1 MNSLIRFPRFA
12 PTRVIIFGYL
22 IIVLIGGLLL
32 SLPVSASDKGNP
44 ACFVDALFTATSAT
58 CVTGLIVKDTPRDW
72 SPFGKTVIL
81 LLIQIGGLGYMTIG
95 TTIVLLTGRKLSL
108 RQRLIMKE
116 ALNILTVEG
125 LTRFV
130 LSILLVTFIVESLGT
145 LILTLRFA
153 RDFPL
158 SSAFLQGL
166 FHSVSAFN
174 NAGFSLFSTNFM
186 GYRGDLLV
194 TLTIT
199 ALIVTG
205 GIGFIVINE
214 LYRLRCRKIRQLS
227 VHAKTVLTI
236 TGILILAGTI
246 AILLLE
252 WSNPLTLKNLS
263 WKEKILASYFQA
275 VTPRTAGFNTLDIG
289 ALNPATLLSIIAL
302 MLIGASP
309 GGTGGGIK
317 TSTFAAMI
325 KSLATVLRGKGDVV
339 VFRRR
344 LSSDIVLKSFII
356 GLIALLVLIAMTGI
370 LIIIEKKD
378 LLSTTFE
385 VASAL
390 GTVGLS
396 TGDGGVR
403 SLAAIF
409 SNSGKII
416 LITTMLIGRAGLL
429 TAGLA
434 LMKTPPPAAYRHP
447 EGKIIIG

>member
-1 MNSLIRFPRFA
+1 MNLLIRFPRFA
-12 PTRVIIFGYL
+12 PTRLIIFGYL

-81 LLIQIGGLGYMTIG
+81 LLIQIGGLGYMAIG

-116 ALNILTVEG
+116 ALNILTLEG

-130 LSILLVTFIVESLGT
+130 LSMLLVTFIVESLGT

-158 SSAFLQGL
+158 SSAFFQGL

-174 NAGFSLFSTNFM
+174 NAGLSLFSTNLI

-194 TLTIT
+194 NLTIT

-289 ALNPATLLSIIAL
+289 ALNPATLFSIIAL
-302 MLIGASP
+302 MFIGASP

-317 TSTFAAMI
+317 TSTFAVMI

-356 GLIALLVLIAMTGI
+356 GLIAFLVLIAMTGI

-429 TAGLA
+429 TTGLA